1 MKLDT
6 YTLCARLF
14 PALLVVLPVPIALAA
29 WVPVE
34 HLPKFPLWCAPLTA
48 AATFLLAQLG
58 RDAGKRAEPELWRSW
73 SGPPTTRRLRH
84 RSRDVNPIVRA
95 RQHKRL
101 AQETGV
107 AFPSADDEM
116 ENPAHA
122 DSIYEAA
129 VHHLR
134 QNTRN
139 DPLIFKE
146 NVGYGFR
153 RNLWAMKAVG
163 VTLSLCGALAAILAC
178 AVHREADS
186 RLQLTAAGAAVI
198 NACLLAWWWL
208 RIDPK
213 WVRLAGEAYAERLL
227 ASCDSLPPRA
237 AESR

>member
-34 HLPKFPLWCAPLTA
+34 HLPQFPLWCAPLTA

-58 RDAGKRAEPELWRSW
+58 RDAGKRAEPGLWRSW
-73 SGPPTTRRLRH
+73 GGPPTTRRLRH
-84 RSRDVNPIVRA
+84 RSRDMNPIVRA
-95 RQHKRL
+95 RQHERL
-101 AQETGV
+101 AQAAGV

-163 VTLSLCGALAAILAC
+163 VTLSLCGALAAILAY
-178 AVHREADS
+178 AVHGDAGGA
-186 RLQLTAAGAAVI
+186 LQLTAAGTAVA
-198 NACLLAWWWL
+198 NACLLAWWLL
-208 RIDPK
+208 RIGPE

-227 ASCDSLPPRA
+227 ASCDSLPPTGSTA
-237 AESR
+237 